1 MIGKKNIIKNNKLGR
16 KSLIVSHKTNF
27 ASNLG
32 AKNLQ
37 PKTYVT
43 SKENLN
49 YHISNLMNIIDIDTL
64 DKIAERLKTDD
75 RFYIESLLHHSEL
88 QKNKFNSLKDPANRE
103 KYKDNLQKLYS
114 D

>member
-1 MIGKKNIIKNNKLGR
+1 MIGKKNIIKKNRLGD

-49 YHISNLMNIIDIDTL
+49 YHISNLMDIIDIDTL
-64 DKIAERLKTDD
+64 DRIGERLRTDD

-88 QKNKFNSLKDPANRE
+88 QKNKFNSLRNPSNRE
-103 KYKDNLQKLYS
+103 KYKENLQKLYS

>member
-1 MIGKKNIIKNNKLGR
+1 MIGKKNIIKNNKIGL
-16 KSLIVSHKTNF
+16 KSLIVSNKTNF

-49 YHISNLMNIIDIDTL
+49 YHISNLMDIIDIDTL
-64 DKIAERLKTDD
+64 DRIGQRLRTDD

-88 QKNKFNSLKDPANRE
+88 QKNKFNSLKDPSNRK
-103 KYKDNLQKLYS
+103 KYQENLQKLYS

>member
-1 MIGKKNIIKNNKLGR
+1 MIGKKNIIKTNNLGR

-49 YHISNLMNIIDIDTL
+49 YHISNLMDIIDIDTL
-64 DKIAERLKTDD
+64 DKIGERLRTDD
-75 RFYIESLLHHSEL
+75 RFYIESLLHHSQL
-88 QKNKFNSLKDPANRE
+88 QKNKYNSLKDPANRIQ
-103 KYKDNLQKLYS
+103 YKENLQKLYNE
-114 D
+114 

>member
-1 MIGKKNIIKNNKLGR
+1 MIGKKNIIKGNRIGL

-49 YHISNLMNIIDIDTL
+49 YHISNLMDIIDIDTL
-64 DKIAERLKTDD
+64 DKIGERLRTPD

-88 QKNKFNSLKDPANRE
+88 QKNKYNSLKHPENKQ
-103 KYKDNLQKLYS
+103 KYKENLQKLYKE
-114 D
+114 

>member
-49 YHISNLMNIIDIDTL
+49 YHISNLMDIIDIDTL
-64 DKIAERLKTDD
+64 DRIGQRLRNDD
-75 RFYIESLLHHSEL
+75 RFYVESLLHHSEL
-88 QKNKFNSLKDPANRE
+88 QKNKFNSLKDPINR
-103 KYKDNLQKLYS
+103 KQYKENLQKLYNE
-114 D
+114 

>member
-1 MIGKKNIIKNNKLGR
+1 MIGKKNIIKGNRIGL
-16 KSLIVSHKTNF
+16 KSLIVSRKTNF

-49 YHISNLMNIIDIDTL
+49 YHISNLMDIIDIDTL
-64 DKIAERLKTDD
+64 DKIGERLRSPD

-88 QKNKFNSLKDPANRE
+88 QKNKYNSLKHPENKQ
-103 KYKDNLQKLYS
+103 KYKDNLQKLYKE
-114 D
+114 

>member
-1 MIGKKNIIKNNKLGR
+1 MIGKKNVIKNNKLGL

-37 PKTYVT
+37 PKTHIT

-49 YHISNLMNIIDIDTL
+49 YHISNLMDIIDINTL
-64 DKIAERLKTDD
+64 DRIGERLRTDD
-75 RFYIESLLHHSEL
+75 RFYVESLLHHSEL
-88 QKNKFNSLKDPANRE
+88 QKNKYNSLKNPENR
-103 KYKDNLQKLYS
+103 KQYKENLQNLYTE
-114 D
+114 

>member
-1 MIGKKNIIKNNKLGR
+1 MIGKKNIIKKNRLGD

-49 YHISNLMNIIDIDTL
+49 YHISNLMDIIDIDTL
-64 DKIAERLKTDD
+64 DRIGQRLRNDD
-75 RFYIESLLHHSEL
+75 RFYVESLLHHSEL
-88 QKNKFNSLKDPANRE
+88 QKNKFNSLQNPIYRE
-103 KYKDNLQKLYS
+103 QYKQNLQKLYS

>member
-1 MIGKKNIIKNNKLGR
+1 MIGKKNIIKKNRLGD

-49 YHISNLMNIIDIDTL
+49 YHISNLMDIIDIDTL
-64 DKIAERLKTDD
+64 DKIGERLRTDD

-88 QKNKFNSLKDPANRE
+88 QKNKFNSLKDPSNRK
-103 KYKDNLQKLYS
+103 KYQENLQKLYS

>member
-1 MIGKKNIIKNNKLGR
+1 MIGEKNIKSNKIGR
-16 KSLIVSHKTNF
+16 KSLIVSRKTNF

-49 YHISNLMNIIDIDTL
+49 YHISNLMDIIDIDTL
-64 DKIAERLKTDD
+64 DRIGQRLRTDD

-88 QKNKFNSLKDPANRE
+88 QKNKFNSLQNPTNRQQ
-103 KYKDNLQKLYS
+103 YKENLQRLYNE
-114 D
+114 

>member
-1 MIGKKNIIKNNKLGR
+1 MIGKKNIIKNNKLGL

-27 ASNLG
+27 TSNLG
-32 AKNLQ
+32 SKNLQ
-37 PKTYVT
+37 PKTYIT

-49 YHISNLMNIIDIDTL
+49 FHISNLMDIIDLETL
-64 DKIAERLKTDD
+64 NKIGERLKTND

-88 QKNKFNSLKDPANRE
+88 QKNKYNSLRDPANR
-103 KYKDNLQKLYS
+103 KQYKENLQKLYN